1 MKSRKDSNG
10 GSGEERPIGDR
21 KEPSSVKN
29 GPVSPDRLDRA
40 QAPHL
45 GYYRWLHL
53 SRLALAALI
62 MLSAVTLLWLL
73 PWLPS
78 GLDTTDY
85 TPELSFTVYL
95 LGGLLILNAL
105 TLLLRE
111 VVRRKRE
118 RLLAW
123 SAVYDETSGLHN
135 RTYLYDRLSLEC
147 ERAERN
153 RSTFSVIVLQFR
165 IGTSAA
171 VPPAGLSSETL
182 QEVAGVI
189 DHLIHPT
196 DLVAHLSNKEVA
208 ILAIGVGQEHR
219 QPLLERLQNAVAAEL
234 TRGLDGAATI
244 DVRGGIATYGVDGND
259 TEALIKVARAA
270 VVLGMPRRGEAA

>member
-21 KEPSSVKN
+21 KEPSSEQHRT
-29 GPVSPDRLDRA
+29 VSPDRLDRA

-45 GYYRWLHL
+45 GYYRLL
-53 SRLALAALI
+53 RMSRLAFAALI

-118 RLLAW
+118 SLLAW

-234 TRGLDGAATI
+234 TRSLDGAATI

-270 VVLGMPRRGEAA
+270 VVLGMPRRSEAA